1 MSNTPHLAKK
11 ILRKEIRGLIAQQMA
26 AEGNWE
32 NIREKESASVVK
44 KLFNNEWFL
53 NAKRLSIYIS
63 NEQEICTD
71 DVVRKALREGKEVFI
86 PRFKKG
92 AERMEMLR
100 LESETEFDS
109 LESTLWGELCFMD
122 ELDMDEMGMDE
133 LGQCH
138 RIRQHPAHFSPPTLD
153 ETPAKKP
160 LDLVV
165 MPGLA
170 FTTSGKRL
178 GHGRGFYDRFLN
190 DYAQKYGTA
199 PKTIGLA
206 LKVQLVDDLP
216 MESKDRMVDL
226 LIHA

>member
-44 KLFNNEWFL
+44 KLFNNEWKFAPMTSSEKPSGR
-53 NAKRLSIYIS
+53 AKKCSSPDSKKEPNEWKCSGWNRKRSSI
-63 NEQEICTD
+63 
-71 DVVRKALREGKEVFI
+71 RWKAHFG
-86 PRFKKG
+86 
-92 AERMEMLR
+92 
-100 LESETEFDS
+100 
-109 LESTLWGELCFMD
+109 
-122 ELDMDEMGMDE
+122 
-133 LGQCH
+133 GQCH